1 MLRALSPEARH
12 RSLTGVLLMSAAM
25 LMIPMV
31 DGMAKH
37 LSSAHSPLY
46 VSWARYAAACVFV
59 VPMAIVRHGPRF
71 LPRAQ
76 LGIHLLRTIF
86 LVAAMTCYFLAIA
99 RIPLATAVS
108 AYFVSPIVAMV
119 LAVAILREAMTARK
133 LVSLALGFAGTMIIL
148 RPTGGIEPGL
158 LLALGAGVLFAL
170 YMIATR
176 QASRD
181 SGPIETLA
189 FQTLVGTLLLT
200 PQAIWVWS
208 VPAPSELAVLLAM
221 GFLSSSSHVFSIT
234 AFRHAEA
241 STLAPLVYLELLG
254 AAVIGFVVFD
264 ERPDLYVWLGA
275 LAILAGGA
283 LLARRSGSH

>member
-1 MLRALSPEARH
+1 
-12 RSLTGVLLMSAAM
+12 MSAAM
-25 LMIPMV
+25 LMLPTV
-31 DGMAKH
+31 DGTAKY

-46 VSWARYAAACVFV
+46 LSWARYAAACVFV
-59 VPMAIVRHGPRF
+59 VPLAIARHGWSF

-76 LGIHLLRTIF
+76 PGIHLLRTVF

-108 AYFVSPIVAMV
+108 AYFVAPIIAMV
-119 LAVAILREAMTARK
+119 LAVVILREALTVRK
-133 LVSLALGFAGTMIIL
+133 MVSLALGFAGTVIIL

-158 LLALGAGVLFAL
+158 LLALGAGAFFAF

-181 SGPIETLA
+181 SGAIETLA
-189 FQTLVGTLLLT
+189 FQSLVGTALLT
-200 PQAIWVWS
+200 PQAIWAWS
-208 VPAPSELAVLLAM
+208 VPAPSEVAIFLTMGLLSA
-221 GFLSSSSHVFSIT
+221 SSHVLSIT
-234 AFRHAEA
+234 AFRYAEA

-254 AAVIGFVVFD
+254 AAVIGFVAFD
-264 ERPDLYVWLGA
+264 ERPDLYVWIGA

-283 LLARRSGSH
+283 LLARPRVE